1 MKKPIRMTHILGY
14 KNRVIHPLMPF
25 GIEDTKLGKKK
36 ETKRINI
43 EFFKELLVEV
53 KKYDI
58 WNQERYNTDDYK
70 KQF

>member
-1 MKKPIRMTHILGY
+1 
-14 KNRVIHPLMPF
+14 MPF
-25 GIEDTKLGKKK
+25 GIEDTKLGKEK

-43 EFFKELLVEV
+43 EFFKELLVEA

-58 WNQERYNTDDYK
+58 RNQERYNTDDYK